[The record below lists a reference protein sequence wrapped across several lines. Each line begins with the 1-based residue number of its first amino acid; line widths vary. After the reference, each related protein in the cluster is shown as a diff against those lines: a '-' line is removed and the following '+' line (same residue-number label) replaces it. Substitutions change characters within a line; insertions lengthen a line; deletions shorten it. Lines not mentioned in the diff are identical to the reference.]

1 MHINMWLAYSL
12 AQSQLDLTSSLL
24 AYTMHGPKSYS
35 GGQDAA
41 VLLRWAEFLIV
52 WPQAASR

>member
-1 MHINMWLAYSL
+1 MWLAYSL